1 MYLVF
6 DQIRSD
12 SVSLQ
17 WRSRNRNYIVIQVL
31 DRGQIIVVYN
41 FAMNTNFFYSS
52 DNFQVGNYDQILI
65 LFSRI
70 MRFHQERINCRMVNV
85 TKLDKTSCSIC
96 MYCRQRL
103 SGVAENWSWNSKWKS
118 DCRIMFEI
126 QTSDYLDWLANGVNH
141 SHPDF
146 GGPGCY
152 TFRSSRQWVIQNNIY
167 RLSQNE
173 VANLILWPKWPKLA

>member
-1 MYLVF
+1 MHMYLVF

-70 MRFHQERINCRMVNV
+70 MRFHQERIN
-85 TKLDKTSCSIC
+85 
-96 MYCRQRL
+96 
-103 SGVAENWSWNSKWKS
+103 
-118 DCRIMFEI
+118 F
-126 QTSDYLDWLANGVNH
+126 NGE
-141 SHPDF
+141 
-146 GGPGCY
+146 CY
-152 TFRSSRQWVIQNNIY
+152 ET
-167 RLSQNE
+167 
-173 VANLILWPKWPKLA
+173 